1 MVCRHLGKT
10 DFCFSWSAPLNY
22 LHKECLN
29 EPKHPVFIH
38 APPWSAFSTHA
49 KFVAARFHDFGVAC
63 RRRTD
68 GHTQTL
74 TFIIIDFIYYI
85 FYRGWPDIKSFIEN
99 KCRSP
104 STKQKGNY
112 WNELSG
118 KSKTWTQALS
128 SFMTFGGKVYAGES
142 PEQVFLPICLLRGTE
157 NNLSKKTV
165 SCRINNVEWVQVY
178 YCLNQRM

>member
-1 MVCRHLGKT
+1 MNPNTQFSFMHHLGVPSVHMQSLWLLG
-10 DFCFSWSAPLNY
+10 FMMLEW
-22 LHKECLN
+22 
-29 EPKHPVFIH
+29 
-38 APPWSAFSTHA
+38 W
-49 KFVAARFHDFGVAC
+49 

-68 GHTQTL
+68 GHTD
-74 TFIIIDFIYYI
+74 IDIYYNI
-85 FYRGWPDIKSFIEN
+85 FFFLQGLAWHQKFYWKQMQNIE
-99 KCRSP
+99 SP
-104 STKQKGNY
+104 STKQKGNDC
-112 WNELSG
+112 NELSG
-118 KSKTWTQALS
+118 KTKTWTQALS

>member
-1 MVCRHLGKT
+1 MNPNTQFSFMHHLGVPSVRMQSLWLLG
-10 DFCFSWSAPLNY
+10 FMMLEW
-22 LHKECLN
+22 
-29 EPKHPVFIH
+29 
-38 APPWSAFSTHA
+38 W
-49 KFVAARFHDFGVAC
+49 

-74 TFIIIDFIYYI
+74 TFIIIYI
-85 FYRGWPDIKSFIEN
+85 FFFYRGWPDIKSFIEN

-112 WNELSG
+112 CNELSG

-128 SFMTFGGKVYAGES
+128 SFTTFGGKVYAGES
-142 PEQVFLPICLLRGTE
+142 PEQVFLPFCLLKGTE

-178 YCLNQRM
+178 DCLNQRM

>member
-1 MVCRHLGKT
+1 MNPNTQFSFMHHLGVPSVRMQSLWLLGFMILEWRVGDGQT
-10 DFCFSWSAPLNY
+10 D
-22 LHKECLN
+22 
-29 EPKHPVFIH
+29 
-38 APPWSAFSTHA
+38 
-49 KFVAARFHDFGVAC
+49 
-63 RRRTD
+63 
-68 GHTQTL
+68 TQTL

-112 WNELSG
+112 CNELSG

-128 SFMTFGGKVYAGES
+128 SFMTFGEKVYAGES
-142 PEQVFLPICLLRGTE
+142 PEQVFLPFCLLRGTE